1 MRLKINLATRPYR
14 DVRQFLRTWGSGT
27 ILLALLTVAL
37 CMYTYRAWHHTRNA
51 RAQISA
57 LQGEIDKLDR
67 DRAEGIALLNQP
79 QNRDVAV
86 QSAFLNSLIARR
98 SFSWTQLFMELER
111 IMPARLHVNSIAP
124 SLNKHNQIEI
134 HMMVGG
140 DARDQALELVKRLED
155 SPAFRAPELRS
166 EALSQ
171 AGTGDRVQFD
181 ISMVYVPQAA
191 SAQAGAD
198 KAPQEQAAN
207 GDKAAATAEK
217 DKAVK
222 PATGEKD
229 KTAKAPAGGQDK
241 AVNPL
246 PVGKKRERTAQAAPA
261 GPAKANA
268 AAGRKGTAR

>member
-27 ILLALLTVAL
+27 ILLALLTVGL
-37 CMYTYRAWHHTRNA
+37 CLYTYRAWHHTRDA

-155 SPAFRAPELRS
+155 SPAFRTPELRS

-171 AGTGDRVQFD
+171 TGGGDRVQFD
-181 ISMVYVPQAA
+181 ISMVYVPQAT
-191 SAQAGAD
+191 SAGKD
-198 KAPQEQAAN
+198 KGPQEQAGK
-207 GDKAAATAEK
+207 GDKAPATAEK
-217 DKAVK
+217 DKAIR
-222 PATGEKD
+222 PAIGVQD
-229 KTAKAPAGGQDK
+229 KTAQAPANGKDK
-241 AVNPL
+241 AVHPPL
-246 PVGKKRERTAQAAPA
+246 GKKRERTAQAN
-261 GPAKANA
+261 ANA
-268 AAGRKGTAR
+268 AVGRKGQER